1 MQQQSPRPV
10 KSFSIGFPDEAYN
23 EAKHAAAVA
32 RHLRT
37 DHTEFYVS
45 PEEAMKVI
53 PHLPIFY
60 DEPFSDSSQIPTY
73 LVSALAR
80 RYVTVSL
87 SGDGGDELFGGYKRD
102 FMWGRILHAI
112 PWAPAFLRKAAAG
125 SLPFVWP

>member
-1 MQQQSPRPV
+1 M
-10 KSFSIGFPDEAYN
+10 GFPGEAYS

-37 DHTEFYVS
+37 DHTELYVS

-53 PHLPIFY
+53 PNLPIFY

-87 SGDGGDELFGGYKRD
+87 SGDGGGALFGGYKRY
-102 FMWGRILHAI
+102 FTWGRIWDVVQLG
-112 PWAPAFLRKAAAG
+112 PAVIRKGAARC
-125 SLPFVWP
+125 